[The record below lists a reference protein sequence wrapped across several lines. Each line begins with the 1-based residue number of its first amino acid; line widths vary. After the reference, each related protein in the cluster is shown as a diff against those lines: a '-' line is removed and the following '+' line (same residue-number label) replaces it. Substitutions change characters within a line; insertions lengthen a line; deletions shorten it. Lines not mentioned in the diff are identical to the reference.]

1 MPKVLKKINIL
12 ISRNFTIEPIL
23 DEIEEKLSH
32 IMKSL
37 DELSDIVAKHE
48 TTISLSASRI
58 EKLMSTL
65 AEKELESG
73 GAAYFQD
80 DKPPHY

>member
-1 MPKVLKKINIL
+1 MDSII
-12 ISRNFTIEPIL
+12 
-23 DEIEEKLSH
+23 IEEKLSH

-48 TTISLSASRI
+48 TTITLSTSRI
-58 EKLMSTL
+58 EKLMNML

-73 GAAYFQD
+73 SAAYFQD

>member
-1 MPKVLKKINIL
+1 MDSII
-12 ISRNFTIEPIL
+12 
-23 DEIEEKLSH
+23 IEEKLSH

-73 GAAYFQD
+73 GDAYFQD

>member
-1 MPKVLKKINIL
+1 MRGKAKADLKSIKKVKFMDSII
-12 ISRNFTIEPIL
+12 
-23 DEIEEKLSH
+23 IEEKLSH

-48 TTISLSASRI
+48 TTITLSTSRI
-58 EKLMSTL
+58 EKLMNML

>member
-1 MPKVLKKINIL
+1 MRGKAQADLKIIKKVKFMDSII
-12 ISRNFTIEPIL
+12 
-23 DEIEEKLSH
+23 IEEKLSH

-37 DELSDIVAKHE
+37 DELSDIVTKHE
-48 TTISLSASRI
+48 TTITLSTSRI
-58 EKLMSTL
+58 EKLMNML

-73 GAAYFQD
+73 DAAYFQD

>member
-1 MPKVLKKINIL
+1 MRGKAKADLKSIKKVKFMDSII
-12 ISRNFTIEPIL
+12 
-23 DEIEEKLSH
+23 IEEKLSH

-48 TTISLSASRI
+48 TTITLSTSRI
-58 EKLMSTL
+58 EKLMKKKKK
-65 AEKELESG
+65 KELEGG

>member
-1 MPKVLKKINIL
+1 MDSII
-12 ISRNFTIEPIL
+12 
-23 DEIEEKLSH
+23 IEEKLSH

-65 AEKELESG
+65 AEKELECG

-80 DKPPHY
+80 DNPPHY